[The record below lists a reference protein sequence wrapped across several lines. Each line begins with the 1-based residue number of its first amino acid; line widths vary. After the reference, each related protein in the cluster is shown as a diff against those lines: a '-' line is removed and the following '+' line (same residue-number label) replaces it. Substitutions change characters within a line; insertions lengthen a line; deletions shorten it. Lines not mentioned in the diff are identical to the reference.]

1 MDENSFY
8 IENIVLAHRF
18 YANPQWVSYE
28 YVKARPRHGLVY
40 VLDGSAVYEMNDGSV
55 ITAQKDDLL
64 YMPEGTLY
72 LTRSQDE
79 GFLHLTINF
88 KMRGSITLPRHRHCA
103 ENERTRRDMLRLVSE
118 WSHRDQFYREKCIGM
133 LYLLLCSQLEI
144 CQHNV
149 PIAAEKIRNAI
160 QALNFENNPSP
171 SVASLA
177 ASCEMSEQ
185 YFRRLFQQVYGI
197 SPLNYM
203 TQRRI
208 GYACD
213 LLQSTNI
220 SVEQVCFAS
229 GYQDPAYFSRIFKKV
244 TGLSPSSYRSRS
256 ITES

>member
-1 MDENSFY
+1 MDENSFF

-28 YVKARPRHGLVY
+28 YVKARPRHGLIY
-40 VLDGSAVYEMNDGSV
+40 VLDGSAAYEMNDGSV

-72 LTRSQDE
+72 LTRSQEE

-103 ENERTRRDMLRLVSE
+103 ENERT
-118 WSHRDQFYREKCIGM
+118 
-133 LYLLLCSQLEI
+133 
-144 CQHNV
+144 
-149 PIAAEKIRNAI
+149 I
-160 QALNFENNPSP
+160 QALNFETNPFP

>member
-1 MDENSFY
+1 MDENSFF

-18 YANPQWVSYE
+18 YAHPRWVSYE

-40 VLDGSAVYEMNDGSV
+40 VLDGSAVYEMNDGNV
-55 ITAQKDDLL
+55 IKAVKDDLL

-72 LTRSQDE
+72 LTRSQEE

-88 KMRGSITLPRHRHCA
+88 KMRGSIPLPRHRHCA
-103 ENERTRRDMLRLVSE
+103 ENERTRRDMIRLVNE
-118 WSHRDQFYREKCIGM
+118 WSRREQCYREKSIGM

-144 CQHNV
+144 CQNSI

-160 QALNFENNPSP
+160 LALNVENNMFP

-177 ASCEMSEQ
+177 SSCGMSEP

-213 LLQSTNI
+213 LLHL
-220 SVEQVCFAS
+220 
-229 GYQDPAYFSRIFKKV
+229 FSLDKRF
-244 TGLSPSSYRSRS
+244 
-256 ITES
+256 